1 MVNCSFLPLEKETIT
16 STSLYGGVKVRC
28 RVVARPLSVYVHILD
43 GNNRGFRTRRFN
55 ANTFAGLDKF
65 HSLVNSI
72 KDESF
77 ELQSLAVSHL
87 VARIAI
93 ETLSANETLMLYNT
107 YSPICKG
114 W

>member
-1 MVNCSFLPLEKETIT
+1 MVTFSFLPIEKETIT
-16 STSLYGGVKVRC
+16 STYLYGGVKVHC
-28 RVVARPLSVYVHILD
+28 RVVPRPLSVIVYILD
-43 GNNRGFRTRRFN
+43 GRFNRFRTRRFN
-55 ANTFAGLDKF
+55 ANTFAGIDKF

-72 KDESF
+72 KDESP
-77 ELQSLAVSHL
+77 ELQSLAVSHI

-93 ETLSANETLMLYNT
+93 ETLSVNETLMLYNT